1 MITNPQFFIGVVED
15 ISDPLH
21 LNRVKVRIY
30 GKHSSDLNQMP
41 TENLP
46 WSSVVMPVTSASV
59 SGVGSSLGLV
69 NGSWVFGAYIDG
81 SDEQESLIMGSI
93 PGESTPPLNNT
104 QPAGFQDPEG
114 QYPKKVGIDT
124 PHAATKKNSKSFINR
139 KSNTVRDI
147 PLATR
152 PQLSSLT
159 DDKKPED
166 EAISIPETETW
177 HNPQYPYNNVTQ
189 TEAGHIIEYDDT
201 AGFERISQTHSS
213 GTTSDI
219 INDGSKIDT
228 IVGDG
233 YTVYNKNNTVYI
245 VGNCNITANGDI
257 NVKCE
262 GNYVLDVEGDL
273 IYNVNGKIITKTNS
287 DSITE
292 ILGKREIN
300 IGSTDLL
307 KVKDSQTIEVGD
319 DMLLTVKNDLG
330 QTINGKSEI
339 AHLGDTNINYG
350 TTLDT
355 TVNSNHTDMVMGS
368 KTITS
373 VSNMKL
379 NCTEKIHIN
388 TPIQRN
394 SGDVIAGGGGVSL
407 ITHLHTQKNGN
418 DNGGGIDT
426 TASIAG
432 TGAGS

>member
-15 ISDPLH
+15 INDPAS
-21 LNRVKVRIY
+21 LNRVKVRIF
-30 GKHSSDLNQMP
+30 GKHSTLKNDMP

-46 WSSVVMPVTSASV
+46 WYTSVMPMTNAGI
-59 SGVGSSLGLV
+59 SGIGKTVGVLR
-69 NGSWVFGAYIDG
+69 GSWVFGVFIDG
-81 SDEQESLIMGSI
+81 SNEQEALILGTVS
-93 PGESTPPLNNT
+93 GESNAVNNANP
-104 QPAGFQDPEG
+104 QEGFSDP
-114 QYPKKVGIDT
+114 QAVYPRVSGADT
-124 PHAATKKNSKSFINR
+124 PVQTESDLQNKRVANR
-139 KSNTVRDI
+139 TTDI
-147 PLATR
+147 PIARKTTLKTLL
-152 PQLSSLT
+152 PSETS
-159 DDKKPED
+159 PE
-166 EAISIPETETW
+166 EESISTPDPNEYS
-177 HNPQYPYNNVTQ
+177 NPQYPYNNV
-189 TEAGHIIEYDDT
+189 EIFSSGHAIEYDST
-201 AGFERISQTHSS
+201 PGYERISQTHSS

-219 INDGSKIDT
+219 TANGDKIQT

-262 GNYVLDVEGDL
+262 GNYVLDIDGDL
-273 IYNVNGKIITKTNS
+273 HYKVGGNIRTQCNGNTQ
-287 DSITE
+287 TE

-418 DNGGGIDT
+418 DNGGGADT